1 MVNGMPMFTE
11 WFKDYQDQFVLIGGT
26 AASITL
32 NEAGLNFRRTKD
44 LDIVL
49 HLEAL
54 TPAFAENFWA
64 FIEAGGYKLRQTSQQ
79 ERPKMY
85 RFSHPKDDEFP
96 FMIELF
102 CRAPN
107 MDGLA
112 PGHLVPLPITEDIS
126 SLSAILLN
134 DDYYQF
140 IMDGRQFKDGM
151 PPWIGVD
158 RLIPLK
164 AHAWLDMTTRKA
176 AGDHVDSNDIR
187 KHLNDIVRL
196 TGLLNPSDKV
206 GLPETLAS
214 DMRSFVTEAAAID
227 STETQTALNRI
238 TQAFL

>member
-11 WFKDYQDQFVLIGGT
+11 WFKDYKDQFVLIGGT

-49 HLEAL
+49 HLEVL
-54 TPAFAENFWA
+54 TPAFAESFWA
-64 FIEAGGYKLRQTSQQ
+64 FIEAGGYKLRQTNQQ

-85 RFSHPKDDEFP
+85 RFSHPTDDEFP

-107 MDGLA
+107 LDGLT
-112 PGHLVPLPITEDIS
+112 PGHLVPLPITEGIS
-126 SLSAILLN
+126 SLSAILLSDN
-134 DDYYQF
+134 YYQF
-140 IMDGRQFKDGM
+140 IMDGRQFKEGM

-176 AGDHVDSNDIR
+176 QGDHVDSTDIR
-187 KHLNDIVRL
+187 KHLNDIIRL
-196 TGLLNPSDKV
+196 TGLLNPSDKLA
-206 GLPETLAS
+206 LPETLAS
-214 DMRSFVTEAAAID
+214 DMRRFVAEAAAT
-227 STETQTALNRI
+227 SSVETQTALNRI

>member
-1 MVNGMPMFTE
+1 MVNGMSMFTE
-11 WFKDYQDQFVLIGGT
+11 WFKDHQDQFVLIGGT

-32 NEAGLNFRRTKD
+32 NEAGLSFRRTKD

-54 TPAFAENFWA
+54 TPAFAESFWA
-64 FIEAGGYKLRQTSQQ
+64 FIEAGGYKLREASQQ
-79 ERPKMY
+79 DRPKMY
-85 RFSHPKDDEFP
+85 RFSHPTDDEFP

-107 MDGLA
+107 LDGLA

-126 SLSAILLN
+126 SLSAILLS

-140 IMDGRQFKDGM
+140 IMDGRQFKDGL
-151 PPWIGVD
+151 PPWISID

-164 AHAWLDMTTRKA
+164 AHAWLDMQMRKA
-176 AGDHVDSNDIR
+176 QGDQVDSRDIR

-196 TGLLNPSDKV
+196 TGLLSPSDKV
-206 GLPETLAS
+206 ALSDPLAS
-214 DMRSFVTEAAAID
+214 DMRRFIAEA
-227 STETQTALNRI
+227 STISGSDIQTALNRI
-238 TQAFL
+238 AQAFL